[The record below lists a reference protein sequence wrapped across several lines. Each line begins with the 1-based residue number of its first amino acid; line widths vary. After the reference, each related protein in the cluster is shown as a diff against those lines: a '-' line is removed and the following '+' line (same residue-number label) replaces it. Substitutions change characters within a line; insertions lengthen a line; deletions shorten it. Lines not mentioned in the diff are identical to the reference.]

1 MRVINITLSFSD
13 AIVASALEW
22 MKKEY
27 IPLMQAC
34 KEIEN
39 VSLFVIEAQQGADEC
54 YALQIRFTDDAH
66 YQTFASKYQSD
77 FEMALFAKFSNQMGM
92 FKTVLTSI

>member
-1 MRVINITLSFSD
+1 MNIINITLSFSD
-13 AIVASALEW
+13 SIRQSALEW
-22 MKKEY
+22 IKQEC
-27 IPLMQAC
+27 IPLVQAC
-34 KEIEN
+34 TLVES
-39 VSLFVIEAQQGADEC
+39 VGLFAIEAQQGADEC
-54 YALQIRFTDDAH
+54 FALQIRFADDVH